1 MEINPRP
8 FVAKKLKEMAA
19 KEGISVNALL
29 VPFLNDI
36 ASGKLVRVANYQGP
50 PPSTPTQ

>member
-8 FVAKKLKEMAA
+8 LVARKLKEMAA
-19 KEGISVNALL
+19 KEGISVNAML

-36 ASGKLVRVANYQGP
+36 ASGKLVRGYSYQEP
-50 PPSTPTQ
+50 LKPQ